1 MHLAKKF
8 AAAALALG
16 LAATPALAAD
26 PTGTWQSTTGESR
39 YKVSFCG
46 EGGQL
51 CAQLTWLRD
60 DAKTP
65 ETLPYLGKHVMQG
78 AVPTAANRWK
88 GSLSYNGDTYKG
100 SVTMVDANALTLK
113 GCDGIFCKS
122 MNFVRI

>member
-1 MHLAKKF
+1 MHLAKKL
-8 AAAALALG
+8 AAATLALG
-16 LAATPALAAD
+16 LAASPAFAAD

-39 YKVSFCG
+39 YKVSYCG
-46 EGGQL
+46 DGGEL

-65 ETLPYLGKHVMQG
+65 EVLPYLGKQVLQG
-78 AVPTAANRWK
+78 AKRTAANRWK

-100 SVTMVDANALTLK
+100 SVTLQNANALTLK

-122 MNFVRI
+122 MEFVRI

>member
-8 AAAALALG
+8 ATAALVLG
-16 LAATPALAAD
+16 LAVTPALAAD

-65 ETLPYLGKHVMQG
+65 ETLPYLGKHVLQG
-78 AVPTAANRWK
+78 AKPTAANRRK
-88 GSLSYNGDTYKG
+88 GALSYNGDTYKG

>member
-1 MHLAKKF
+1 MHLAKNL
-8 AAAALALG
+8 AAATLALG
-16 LAATPALAAD
+16 LAVTPALAAD

-39 YKVSFCG
+39 YQVSYCG
-46 EGGQL
+46 EAGQL

-65 ETLPYLGKHVMQG
+65 EALPYLGKQVLQG

-100 SVTMVDANALTLK
+100 SVTLVGTDALTLK
-113 GCDGIFCKS
+113 GCDGIFCTS
-122 MNFVRI
+122 MQFNRI